1 MRFKDLEPG
10 QAFIFAS
17 ERDIPHWQGARGP
30 WIKIGKRAYVR
41 LRYDGTINVGTINV
55 GTINVEVYPHT

>member
-30 WIKIGKRAYVR
+30 WIKIDKRAYVR
-41 LRYDGTINVGTINV
+41 LRYDGGGAGTCFNV